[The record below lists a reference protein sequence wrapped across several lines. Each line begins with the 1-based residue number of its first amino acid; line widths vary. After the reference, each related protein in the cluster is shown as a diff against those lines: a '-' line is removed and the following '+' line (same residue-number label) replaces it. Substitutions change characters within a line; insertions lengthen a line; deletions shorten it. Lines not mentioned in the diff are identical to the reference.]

1 MSPRAHLYSG
11 VGDKRNVFAHLP
23 ASRRLGKGD
32 PYGNGQ
38 AKTASDE
45 PRAGPYGHQGSRS
58 RAGAEPKQAS
68 FPPFFFFF
76 FF

>member
-1 MSPRAHLYSG
+1 MSPGWGSFISTQESETH
-11 VGDKRNVFAHLP
+11 VFAQLP
-23 ASRRLGKGD
+23 ASRQLGKGD

-58 RAGAEPKQAS
+58 RARTEP
-68 FPPFFFFF
+68 
-76 FF
+76 